1 MSEDFYELLGVARDA
16 SQDEIKK
23 AYRKMAVKYHPD
35 KNPGDAAAEEQF
47 KKISQAYEA
56 LKDPDKRAAYDRY
69 GHAAFQGGG
78 AGGGGGFHDPFDVFR
93 EFFGQ
98 GGQGGGGG
106 GIFEE
111 FFGGGGGGQRGGPT
125 RGDDLG
131 EELEIS
137 LEEAAAGCSKEVAYR
152 RHETCGS
159 CSGSGAAKGSQRVT
173 CSTCGGAGQVIS
185 SRGFFQVRQ
194 ACPTCQGQ
202 GTTVDK
208 PCEECRG
215 HGVQVKT
222 HKVKLN
228 IPPGVDNG
236 SRLRSRGNGNSG
248 RQGGPYGDLYVTLH
262 VAPHEIFERH
272 GDDLHCLIPIK
283 FTLAALGGSIE
294 VPTLDGR
301 ASLKIPSGTQGGTKF
316 RLRGKGMPS
325 LRGGHQGDEIVHV
338 EIEVPKKL
346 NGEEK
351 AALENFAEICG
362 DADEP
367 VEKSFFDKAKKWFE

>member
-1 MSEDFYELLGVARDA
+1 MPQDYYELLGVSRDA
-16 SQDEIKK
+16 SADEIKK

-35 KNPGDAAAEEQF
+35 KNPDDPTAEEKF
-47 KKISQAYEA
+47 KEVSEAYEA

-69 GHAAFQGGG
+69 GHAAFQGAGAG
-78 AGGGGGFHDPFDVFR
+78 AGGAGGFHDPFDVFR

-98 GGQGGGGG
+98 GGGGGG

-111 FFGGGGGGQRGGPT
+111 FFGGGGQRSGPSQ
-125 RGDDLG
+125 GENLG

-137 LEEAAAGCSKEVAYR
+137 LEEAANGCTKEIAYR
-152 RHETCGS
+152 RHETCDS
-159 CSGSGAAKGSQRVT
+159 CSGTGAEGGSARVT
-173 CSTCGGAGQVIS
+173 CSTCGGAGQVIT

-202 GTTVDK
+202 GTVVEN
-208 PCEECRG
+208 PCGECRG

-228 IPPGVDNG
+228 IPAGVDSG
-236 SRLRSRGNGNSG
+236 SRLRSRGNGNAG
-248 RQGGPYGDLYVTLH
+248 QQGGPYGDLYVTLH
-262 VAPHEIFERH
+262 VAQHEIFERH

-294 VPTLDGR
+294 VPTLSGR
-301 ASLKIPSGTQGGTKF
+301 AALKIPSGTQGGTKF
-316 RLRGKGMPS
+316 RLRGKGMPN
-325 LRGGHQGDEIVHV
+325 LRGGQPGDQIVHV

-346 NGEEK
+346 SGEK
-351 AALENFAEICG
+351 KKALEHFAEVCG

-367 VEKSFFDKAKKWFE
+367 VEKGFFDKAKKWFE